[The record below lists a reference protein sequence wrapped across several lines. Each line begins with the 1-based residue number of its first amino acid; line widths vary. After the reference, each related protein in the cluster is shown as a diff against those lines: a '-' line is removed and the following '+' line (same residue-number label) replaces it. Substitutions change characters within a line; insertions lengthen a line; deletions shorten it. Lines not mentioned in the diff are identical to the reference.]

1 MKRLNILIRLFL
13 GIILGLSLVM
23 LVMAQAKK
31 AAQPTEDRISGI
43 VQMIDKKTSTITVR
57 RDNIRRLVVYNENTK
72 FTKVNEPGSLD
83 EVKEGVRVICLGKF
97 DEKARLIATRVD
109 VRLPK

>member
-1 MKRLNILIRLFL
+1 MKRLNILIRLSL
-13 GIILGLSLVM
+13 GIILGLSLVT
-23 LVMAQAKK
+23 LAMAQAKK
-31 AAQPTEDRISGI
+31 VAQPKEDRISGI

-57 RDNIRRLVVYNENTK
+57 RDSVFRQVIYNENTK
-72 FTKVNEPGSLD
+72 FTKVNKPGSLD

-109 VRLPK
+109 VRLPR